1 MAFLEVN
8 HVEVVGMAAA
18 VPSINEENVNI
29 YKKWGGGTITS
40 LPQQA

>member
-29 YKKWGGGTITS
+29 YKKWGGTITS